1 MLKAHQGKH
10 QADQGKNQ
18 LKAATKQVRFHV
30 QPGMISPVLGLT
42 NLLSVLFSCH
52 VGPHGERLEELPD
65 RWNVQEMDV
74 TMTEHHDI
82 GFPCVFLGMAA
93 TMRHLQTTTTDSLG
107 TAATMTCPCNR
118 ERRTL

>member
-18 LKAATKQVRFHV
+18 VKAATKQVRFHV
-30 QPGMISPVLGLT
+30 QPGMTSPVLVLT
-42 NLLSVLFSCH
+42 NLLGVLFPCH

-65 RWNVQEMDV
+65 RWSVQEMDL
-74 TMTEHHDI
+74 TMTEQHDI
-82 GFPCVFLGMAA
+82 GFPCVFLGVAA
-93 TMRHLQTTTTDSLG
+93 TMRHHQTTTTDSLR
-107 TAATMTCPCNR
+107 TAATMTCHCNH